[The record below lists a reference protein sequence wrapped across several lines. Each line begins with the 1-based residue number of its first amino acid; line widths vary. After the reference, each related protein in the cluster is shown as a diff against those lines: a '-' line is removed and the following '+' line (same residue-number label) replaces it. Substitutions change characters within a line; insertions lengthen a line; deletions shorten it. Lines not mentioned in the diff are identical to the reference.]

1 MEGWSLIR
9 PMYHDYPEREE
20 AYACPQQYL
29 FGTDLIVAPYTEP
42 VDPDT
47 RLSRQAFWLPP
58 GDWYHLFSG
67 EPYRGDAWH
76 ARYGRL
82 DDVPVFARAGTILP
96 LGPKVGWGGL
106 DNPEELH
113 LHVFAGQD
121 GRFSLYEDAGEGV
134 AYRDGAFAQSRFE
147 QRWDDSSLRLTIFPP
162 SGDTTLIP
170 QERDYHLH
178 FQGMAEP
185 GQVTIMIDGAD
196 RAGGWRYD
204 AEREVIDVEP
214 LRLAAGAQAR
224 IVIVAAEG
232 MPLLSRRDRTS
243 ETVYAM
249 IKEFRMDSLA
259 KVWLASRLEELTAN
273 PERLADFGIDLSPS
287 QMRALLE
294 VTQGTG
300 VHLIR
305 DIAEPYLL
313 VVWNNGESA
322 GFRHHFA
329 ELRPEK
335 RFGAERYGSSIGATP
350 RFRAIRPSGERWRL
364 VVDYFGLQS
373 MTFHDK

>member
-1 MEGWSLIR
+1 
-9 PMYHDYPEREE
+9 
-20 AYACPQQYL
+20 
-29 FGTDLIVAPYTEP
+29 
-42 VDPDT
+42 
-47 RLSRQAFWLPP
+47 
-58 GDWYHLFSG
+58 
-67 EPYRGDAWH
+67 
-76 ARYGRL
+76 
-82 DDVPVFARAGTILP
+82 
-96 LGPKVGWGGL
+96 
-106 DNPEELH
+106 
-113 LHVFAGQD
+113 
-121 GRFSLYEDAGEGV
+121 
-134 AYRDGAFAQSRFE
+134 
-147 QRWDDSSLRLTIFPP
+147 
-162 SGDTTLIP
+162 
-170 QERDYHLH
+170 
-178 FQGMAEP
+178 
-185 GQVTIMIDGAD
+185 MIDGAA
-196 RAGGWRYD
+196 RGSEWRYD

-214 LRLAAGAQAR
+214 LRIAAGAQAR
-224 IVIVAAEG
+224 IAIVAAEG
-232 MPLLSRRDRTS
+232 MPLLSRRDRTP

-259 KVWLASRLEELTAN
+259 KVWLASRLEELAAN

-313 VVWNNGESA
+313 VVWNNRESA

-373 MTFHDK
+373 LTFHDK